1 MKADRVELNIHPG
14 LFLHDYFLKSEKA
27 PAARLAKALKVSEKD
42 AQDLL
47 HGKRDIDADLALKLG
62 EAFHTTAEFWMFR
75 QVRWALAAAR
85 AGKKEASGTEKIIR
99 LTA

>member
-1 MKADRVELNIHPG
+1 MMAEKVELNVHPG

-27 PAARLAKALKVSEKD
+27 PAVRLAKALKVSEKD

-47 HGKRDIDADLALKLG
+47 HGERDIDAGLALKLG

-85 AGKKEASGTEKIIR
+85 AGKKNTSGTEKIIR